1 MTFFPIIELVDRY
14 SIACLKYDKTQANKE
29 ELDFYIQQLA
39 DYDIVNIQ
47 SELEELYDIHQ
58 QIWNLEYQLKSNRE
72 NELELDEIGRRAIA
86 IRNLNNKRI
95 KLKNTMAEKLGCT
108 VREIKKDHLSE

>member
-1 MTFFPIIELVDRY
+1 MTFFPVVELVDRY

-29 ELDFYIQQLA
+29 EVEFYKNQLSN
-39 DYDIVNIQ
+39 YDISTVR
-47 SELEELYDIHQ
+47 SEIAELYDIHK
-58 QIWNLEYQLKSNRE
+58 QIWDLESQLKSGKE
-72 NELELDEIGRRAIA
+72 HELPLDELGRRAIA

-95 KLKNTMAEKLGCT
+95 KLKNIAAEKLGCT